1 VCSSIPTEFQFLF
14 SLSQQ
19 RILVMKSSYISRAS
33 YSSDINKRL
42 PSSHLNSSSTPS
54 NTPPIPPQNHATYN
68 TFFYYYYYK
77 NQWNPNFN
85 SFSSPFSS
93 SFSPSMHKLLELTL
107 FNYTLMAQPSLCS
120 PPISNGTF
128 HLYNKP
134 FHLMKTLLLAF
145 STLTVPPWKVSQ
157 LS

>member
-1 VCSSIPTEFQFLF
+1 
-14 SLSQQ
+14 
-19 RILVMKSSYISRAS
+19 MKSSYISRAS

-68 TFFYYYYYK
+68 TFFYYYYYNK

-120 PPISNGTF
+120 PPIFNGTF

-134 FHLMKTLLLAF
+134 FPLMKTLLLAS
-145 STLTVPPWKVSQ
+145 STLTVPPWTVSQ